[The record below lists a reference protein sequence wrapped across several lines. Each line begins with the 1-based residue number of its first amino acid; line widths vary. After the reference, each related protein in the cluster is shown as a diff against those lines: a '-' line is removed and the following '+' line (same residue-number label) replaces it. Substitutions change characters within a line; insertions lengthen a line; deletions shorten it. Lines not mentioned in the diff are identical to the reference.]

1 MHVLKSLDNF
11 LLMIYTGGE
20 YMIEGAKSMKTNR
33 LKKLE
38 SKLPTVIVR
47 LHRIQGQ
54 VAGIERMLQGKRDC
68 VSIIQQIIAAREAL
82 DKVAILILEREAR
95 GCFGKKDSK
104 KALQDLQHII
114 TASFKAL

>member
-11 LLMIYTGGE
+11 SLVLYTGGE
-20 YMIEGAKSMKTNR
+20 YMIASTKSIKTNR
-33 LKKLE
+33 LKKME
-38 SKLPTVIVR
+38 CDHPAITAR

-54 VAGIERMLQGKRDC
+54 VAGIDRMLHEKRDC
-68 VSIIQQIIAAREAL
+68 VSIIQQIIAARKAL
-82 DKVAILILEREAR
+82 DKVAILILESEAQ

-104 KALQDLQHII
+104 KALQDLQRII